1 MSDSDKNNSDHQY
14 PSAASSYYVLSVLLL
29 AYILSFIDRNI
40 MSVLVG
46 PVRAH
51 FDISDFQFS
60 LLHGMA
66 FTLFYVVLGLPIG
79 WLADR
84 YSRKWIIT
92 GGVFFWS
99 VMTCLCGL
107 AKSFGGF
114 FATRIGVG
122 VGEATLSPGVYSI
135 LGDYFAPHKLR
146 WATAVFAMGI
156 TLGSGLSYKIGSWLY
171 QWFSKQDFTG
181 IPMLDT
187 LSAWQLTFVA
197 VGLPGFIV
205 VLLLLAV
212 REPKRIPSSQA
223 AAHTQEPPVPVRQV
237 TQHLKNYWQAY
248 GSLFFGI
255 AMMAIIGYGTLG
267 WYVEFLIRSYG
278 MARVDAGNAMGNIFI
293 IAGTGGT
300 FAGAAFASWLQ
311 KRGYIDANLRVTCI
325 AACALIIPAVA
336 APLMPDA
343 QSSIALT
350 WLVVFIHYTHFGVAM
365 AALQLITPNRMRAQ
379 ISALLLFT
387 TNLFGLGLGVTVIA
401 FFTDFVFADDGALR
415 YSLATTAAIVYPLAA
430 LVVGRGLK
438 YYRRALSLK

>member
-1 MSDSDKNNSDHQY
+1 MNDAIKNNTDHQY
-14 PSAASSYYVLSVLLL
+14 PSAASSYYTLSVLLL

-51 FDISDFQFS
+51 FEISDFQFS

-107 AKSFGGF
+107 AKSFAGF
-114 FATRIGVG
+114 FTTRIGVG

-135 LGDYFAPHKLR
+135 LGDYFPPHKLR

-156 TLGSGLSYKIGSWLY
+156 TLGSGLSYKVGSWLY
-171 QWFSKQDFTG
+171 QWLSQQDFSG
-181 IPMLDT
+181 IPLIET

-212 REPKRIPSSQA
+212 REPKRIPSTSDGA
-223 AAHTQEPPVPVRQV
+223 STQEPPVPVSQV
-237 TQHLKNYWQAY
+237 VQHLKNHWQAY
-248 GSLFFGI
+248 GALFFGVC
-255 AMMAIIGYGTLG
+255 MMAIIGYGTLG
-267 WYVEFLIRSYG
+267 WYVEFLIRSYD
-278 MARVDAGNAMGNIFI
+278 MSRLDAGNAMGNIFI
-293 IAGTGGT
+293 VAGTAGT
-300 FAGAAFASWLQ
+300 FAGAAFATWLQ
-311 KRGYIDANLRVTCI
+311 KRGFSDANLRVTCI
-325 AACALIIPAVA
+325 AAGALIIPAVA

-379 ISALLLFT
+379 TSALLLFT

-401 FFTDFVFADDGALR
+401 FFTDFVFADDSALR
-415 YSLATTAAIVYPLAA
+415 YSLAVTAAIVYPMAA
-430 LVVGRGLK
+430 LVVGWGLK
-438 YYRRALSLK
+438 YYRRALVLK

>member
-14 PSAASSYYVLSVLLL
+14 PPAASSYYALSVLLL

-66 FTLFYVVLGLPIG
+66 FTLFYIILGLPIG
-79 WLADR
+79 WLADH

-92 GGVFFWS
+92 SGVFFWS
-99 VMTCLCGL
+99 VMTLLCGV
-107 AKSFGGF
+107 AKSFAGF
-114 FATRIGVG
+114 FTTRVGVG
-122 VGEATLSPGVYSI
+122 VGEATLSPAVYSI
-135 LGDYFAPHKLR
+135 LGDYFPPQKLR
-146 WATAVFAMGI
+146 WATAIFAMGI

-171 QWFSKQDFTG
+171 QWLSQQDFSG
-181 IPMLDT
+181 IPLIEV
-187 LSAWQLTFVA
+187 LSAWQLTFIA

-212 REPKRIPSSQA
+212 REPQRISATQEGESSQA
-223 AAHTQEPPVPVRQV
+223 ASVSVHQVAH
-237 TQHLKNYWQAY
+237 HLRNHWQAY
-248 GSLFFGI
+248 GALFFGVC
-255 AMMAIIGYGTLG
+255 MMAIIGYGTLG

-278 MARVDAGNAMGNIFI
+278 MSRLDAGNAMGNIFI

-300 FAGAAFASWLQ
+300 FAGAAFATWLQ
-311 KRGYIDANLRVTCI
+311 KRGFSDANLRVTCI
-325 AACALIIPAVA
+325 AASALIIPAVA

-350 WLVVFIHYTHFGVAM
+350 WLVVFMHYTHFGVAM

-379 ISALLLFT
+379 TSALLLFA

-401 FFTDFVFADDGALR
+401 FFTDFVFADDSALR

-438 YYRRALSLK
+438 HYRRALSLK

>member
-1 MSDSDKNNSDHQY
+1 MNDTDTDNSNHQY
-14 PSAASSYYVLSVLLL
+14 PPATSSYYVLGVLLL

-66 FTLFYVVLGLPIG
+66 FTIFYIILGLPIG

-92 GGVFFWS
+92 SGVFFWS

-107 AKSFGGF
+107 TKSFAGF
-114 FATRIGVG
+114 FTTRIGVG
-122 VGEATLSPGVYSI
+122 VGEATLSPGAYSM
-135 LGDYFAPHKLR
+135 LGDYFAPQKLR

-171 QWFSKQDFTG
+171 QWLSQQDFTG
-181 IPMLDT
+181 IPVIET
-187 LSAWQLTFVA
+187 LSAWQLTFVG

-212 REPKRIPSSQA
+212 REPKRIPS
-223 AAHTQEPPVPVRQV
+223 TQSGAVHQEDAVPVREV
-237 TQHLKNYWQAY
+237 IQHLKNHRQAY
-248 GSLFFGI
+248 GALFFGVC
-255 AMMAIIGYGTLG
+255 MMAIIGYGTLG

-278 MARVDAGNAMGNIFI
+278 MSRLDAGNTMGNIFI
-293 IAGTGGT
+293 VAGTAGT
-300 FAGAAFASWLQ
+300 FAGAAFATWLQ
-311 KRGYIDANLRVTCI
+311 KKGFSDANLRVTCI

-379 ISALLLFT
+379 TSALLLFA

-438 YYRRALSLK
+438 HYRRALSLK